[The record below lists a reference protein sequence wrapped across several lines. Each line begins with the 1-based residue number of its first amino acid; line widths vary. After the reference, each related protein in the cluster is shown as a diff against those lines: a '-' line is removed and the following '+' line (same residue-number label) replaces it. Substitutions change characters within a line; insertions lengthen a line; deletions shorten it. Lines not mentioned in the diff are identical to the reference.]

1 MNGTSQ
7 FRIGIDVG
15 GTFTDL
21 AILELET
28 GQTRVT
34 KAPST
39 PSNPIAGVMEVI
51 EKTGVPSTAVREL
64 IHGTTVATNALL
76 ERKKGTPGL
85 ITTKGFRDIVFIQR
99 GNRRYH
105 YDLRWSKPKP
115 YVERR
120 HCLEVE
126 ERTNYRGEVV
136 MPLDESEARR
146 AVRALA
152 SEGIRDIAVSFLF
165 SFVTPKNELRMR
177 EIIEEEYPEARVSL
191 SHEVYPRWR
200 EFDRTSTTLADAFV
214 KSLVQD
220 YVDNLAGGLR
230 QAGMTGNFLIMKS
243 NGGIEDH
250 QAAAAKP
257 IDLLVSGP
265 VGGVLSAI
273 FFGQLT
279 GRSNLISM
287 DMGGTSFDVSLIQ
300 DGQARRTVE
309 VEIEWGLPVY
319 TPMVD
324 VKTIGAG
331 GGSIAWIDKGGL
343 LRVGPQSAGA
353 DPGPACY
360 DRGGTEATVTDANL
374 VLGRLNPDYF
384 LGGDMA
390 LNEEAAHAAVQRLG
404 SLLGMDVE
412 ETAASILDLV
422 NFNMVNAIRL
432 VSIDRGL
439 DPRDFTLVSFGGAGS
454 LHAGALSEIIG
465 IRDVLVP
472 LHQGAFSAF
481 GLMTADMRVDE
492 STTASLR
499 SDTLSVERINDIFD
513 RLVARTAERMRAEGY
528 PGEPTF
534 DRTIEMRY
542 MGQNYGTEISVPP
555 LAGPMMKQDVSHVID
570 RFHAE
575 HARLYGYDIP
585 DEVVEFVHFNVTA
598 LGPIEKPTLPRWR
611 PTAGL
616 LAPKSTRAVYFRSV
630 RGRVPTP
637 IYERESVPAG
647 ASIQGPAVVEEP
659 MSTTLVH
666 PGHTLECDPFGN
678 FTLRVPSVR

>member
-1 MNGTSQ
+1 
-7 FRIGIDVG
+7 
-15 GTFTDL
+15 
-21 AILELET
+21 
-28 GQTRVT
+28 
-34 KAPST
+34 
-39 PSNPIAGVMEVI
+39 MEVI
-51 EKTGVPSTAVREL
+51 EKTGVPSEAIGEL
-64 IHGTTVATNALL
+64 VHGTTVATNALL
-76 ERKKGTPGL
+76 ERKKRTPGL
-85 ITTKGFRDIVFIQR
+85 ITTTGFRDIVFIQR

-105 YDLRWSKPKP
+105 YDLRWSKPRP

-120 HCLEVE
+120 DCLEVE
-126 ERTNYRGEVV
+126 ERTNYRGDVV
-136 MPLDESEARR
+136 VPLDEPGARR

-152 SEGIRDIAVSFLF
+152 AEGIRDIAVSFLF
-165 SFVTPKNELRMR
+165 SFVNSANELRMR
-177 EIIEEEYPEARVSL
+177 EIIEEEYPEASVSL

-200 EFDRTSTTLADAFV
+200 EYDRTSTTLADAFV
-214 KSLVQD
+214 KSLVQG
-220 YVDNLAGGLR
+220 YVDNLASGLR
-230 QAGMTGNFLIMKS
+230 RGGMKGNFLMMKS

-250 QAAAAKP
+250 HAAAAKP

-300 DGQARRTVE
+300 GGEARRTME

-331 GGSIAWIDKGGL
+331 GGSTAWIDKGGL

-360 DRGGTEATVTDANL
+360 ARGGTEVTVTDANL
-374 VLGRLNPDYF
+374 ALGRLNPDYF
-384 LGGDMA
+384 LGGEMTLDEQAARAA
-390 LNEEAAHAAVQRLG
+390 LQRLG
-404 SLLGMDVE
+404 DRLGMDVE
-412 ETAASILDLV
+412 ETAASVIDLV

-454 LHAGALSEIIG
+454 LHAGALAEIIS
-465 IRDVLVP
+465 IRDVFVP

-499 SDTLSVERINDIFD
+499 SDTVLADRINDIFD
-513 RLVARTAERMRAEGY
+513 RLASRATQRMLAEGY
-528 PGEPTF
+528 SGAPTF
-534 DRTIEMRY
+534 ERTIEMRY
-542 MGQNYGTEISVPP
+542 MGQNYATEISVPP
-555 LAGPMMKQDVSHVID
+555 LAGRMTKIDVNNVID

-575 HARLYGYDIP
+575 HARLYGYNIP
-585 DEVVEFVHFNVTA
+585 DEIVELVHFNVTA
-598 LGPIEKPTLPRWR
+598 RGGIEKPSLSRRQPS
-611 PTAGL
+611 TAPL
-616 LAPKSTRAVYFRSV
+616 VPKSTRAVYFRSA
-630 RGRVPTP
+630 GGWVPTP
-637 IYERESVPAG
+637 IYERESVPAR
-647 ASIQGPAVVEEP
+647 ASIRGPAVVEEP

-666 PGHTLECDPFGN
+666 PGHTLECDLYGN
-678 FTLRVPSVR
+678 FTLHVPSL